1 MWWKLRDSDYDQTT
15 DVDNAVSADMRFYS
29 MRITKSTTPM
39 EKVRN
44 GKWSA
49 ISRDDASYKDYS
61 AIAFMTGSMVA
72 AGLRE
77 SGVPIGI
84 MQSAEGDT
92 NIANWIGSDY
102 YDGSVNTKHINYNAM
117 IYPLRRAEIKGV
129 IWYQGCNNSAKGCE
143 YEELLKSLIA
153 NWRALFRND
162 TLPFYVVQLPVYDD
176 ALATAAGN
184 SAGNPY
190 EFSFVRESQ
199 LLVTESDANAYLIA
213 TCDGGDPEYIHPT
226 QKRYIAERLTK
237 SVLSTLYGADYLPQ
251 GPTYASCEYR
261 DGKAIV
267 AVKNGEGLTAEG
279 EIVGFMLAGSDGKYY
294 DASATIEGGKIV
306 VTSPKVASPA
316 YVKYGFSRCPFLNVY
331 NRDGYLMSPFRT
343 DDHNLDIDLL
353 DYSGGDVYTQHAQGS
368 AMTYSVVTAEGET
381 GLEIGKADDGKSF
394 GSIQLTKLGAI
405 AYKELDLDLIVTAIG
420 TNSGAK
426 VAFRVVEGSY
436 EIWSYS
442 FTDNFTGKRT
452 FTVSAADM
460 TCAGNYVDGVIDFQA
475 VRQVEVTVTH
485 DGAATVTI
493 LGVKFVK
500 AVRTA
505 PRAFTLRE
513 ARNDGREVVVKYTRA
528 GFATDYRVIVS
539 ADPVNYSDPVFDETV
554 GEVQVTFDPA
564 RLTENTTYYV
574 KVVAKNELGETVAAE
589 SGMVLSTL
597 DRFVIAD
604 MNFADDEAFDSFA
617 ATRLKVKPCLT
628 ASRSE
633 KGLKVNVREKDRDS
647 WSYCI
652 LRFDNGANVGYNTL
666 KFYADFTEFAGDFV
680 TIQLQNEAGD
690 ASYSYTLYYKSAGFV
705 EIPFSSFKR
714 NGASF
719 DGSAVAK
726 IAFNLVDYTNG
737 GSEDNVYISDLEF
750 LKK

>member
-1 MWWKLRDSDYDQTT
+1 
-15 DVDNAVSADMRFYS
+15 
-29 MRITKSTTPM
+29 
-39 EKVRN
+39 
-44 GKWSA
+44 
-49 ISRDDASYKDYS
+49 
-61 AIAFMTGSMVA
+61 
-72 AGLRE
+72 
-77 SGVPIGI
+77 
-84 MQSAEGDT
+84 
-92 NIANWIGSDY
+92 
-102 YDGSVNTKHINYNAM
+102 
-117 IYPLRRAEIKGV
+117 
-129 IWYQGCNNSAKGCE
+129 
-143 YEELLKSLIA
+143 
-153 NWRALFRND
+153 
-162 TLPFYVVQLPVYDD
+162 
-176 ALATAAGN
+176 
-184 SAGNPY
+184 
-190 EFSFVRESQ
+190 
-199 LLVTESDANAYLIA
+199 
-213 TCDGGDPEYIHPT
+213 
-226 QKRYIAERLTK
+226 
-237 SVLSTLYGADYLPQ
+237 
-251 GPTYASCEYR
+251 
-261 DGKAIV
+261 
-267 AVKNGEGLTAEG
+267 
-279 EIVGFMLAGSDGKYY
+279 
-294 DASATIEGGKIV
+294 
-306 VTSPKVASPA
+306 
-316 YVKYGFSRCPFLNVY
+316 
-331 NRDGYLMSPFRT
+331 MSPFRT